1 MKRILLLSSLL
12 VTSLIFSQSN
22 YPLKTVIKGDSVVI
36 LTVKQADDI
45 NNIFESQKA
54 KIALLKLDVAT
65 RDSLLAI
72 KEIELIEKTQV
83 IDNFVFDTVIAKRLD
98 IIEHW
103 LLDAGINSTWIY
115 YSWKDSVL
123 YAVDLSQY
131 KVRKDD
137 YTGDL
142 LFFRCEEVIIPYE
155 DQEEPPKGWETDIVK
170 PRRPKVTKVPL
181 KM

>member
-1 MKRILLLSSLL
+1 M
-12 VTSLIFSQSN
+12 TSLIFSQSN

-45 NNIFESQKA
+45 NNIFDGQKA
-54 KIALLKLDVAT
+54 KIASLKLDIAT
-65 RDSLLAI
+65 RDSLLAV
-72 KEIELIEKTQV
+72 KEILLIEKTQV

-98 IIEHW
+98 LIEHW

-115 YSWKDSVL
+115 YSWKDTML

-142 LFFRCEEVIIPYE
+142 IFFRCEEPILPYE

-170 PRRPKVTKVPL
+170 PRRPKVTKVPI

>member
-1 MKRILLLSSLL
+1 M
-12 VTSLIFSQSN
+12 TSLIFSQSN

-54 KIALLKLDVAT
+54 KIAALKLDIAT

-72 KEIELIEKTQV
+72 KEIELIEKIQV

-115 YSWKDSVL
+115 YSWKDTIL

-142 LFFRCEEVIIPYE
+142 IFFRCQDVIIPYE
-155 DQEEPPKGWETDIVK
+155 DQDEPPKGWETDIVK

>member
-1 MKRILLLSSLL
+1 
-12 VTSLIFSQSN
+12 
-22 YPLKTVIKGDSVVI
+22 

-45 NNIFESQKA
+45 NNIFEKQKA
-54 KIALLKLDVAT
+54 TIAALKLNIAT
-65 RDSLLAI
+65 RDSLIAA
-72 KEIELIEKTQV
+72 KEIILLEKTQV
-83 IDNFVFDTVIAKRLD
+83 IENFVFDTVIAKRLD

-103 LLDAGINSTWIY
+103 ILDAGINSTWIY
-115 YSWKDSVL
+115 YSWKDSTL

-142 LFFRCEEVIIPYE
+142 IFYRCEELILPYE
-155 DQEEPPKGWETDIVK
+155 DQVQPPKGWETDIVK
-170 PRRPKVTKVPL
+170 PRRPRVTKVPI

>member
-1 MKRILLLSSLL
+1 M
-12 VTSLIFSQSN
+12 TSLIFSQSN

-54 KIALLKLDVAT
+54 KIVALKLDIAT
-65 RDSLLAI
+65 RDSLLAV
-72 KEIELIEKTQV
+72 KEILLIEKTQV

-115 YSWKDSVL
+115 YSWKDTML

-142 LFFRCEEVIIPYE
+142 IFFRCEDVIIPYE

-170 PRRPKVTKVPL
+170 PRRPKVTRVPI

>member
-1 MKRILLLSSLL
+1 M
-12 VTSLIFSQSN
+12 TSLIFSQSN

-45 NNIFESQKA
+45 NNIFESQRA
-54 KIALLKLDVAT
+54 KIATLKLDIAT
-65 RDSLLAI
+65 RDSLLAV
-72 KEIELIEKTQV
+72 KEILLIEKTQV

-115 YSWKDSVL
+115 YSWKDTML

-131 KVRKDD
+131 KIRKDD

-142 LFFRCEEVIIPYE
+142 FFFRCEEVIIPYE

>member
-1 MKRILLLSSLL
+1 MKRMLMLGSLL

-54 KIALLKLDVAT
+54 KIAALKLDIAI
-65 RDSLLAI
+65 RDSLLAL
-72 KEIELIEKTQV
+72 KEIQLIEKTQV

-115 YSWKDSVL
+115 YSWKDTLL

-142 LFFRCEEVIIPYE
+142 IFFRCEDVIIPYE
-155 DQEEPPKGWETDIVK
+155 DQDEPPKGWETDIVK
-170 PRRPKVTKVPL
+170 PRRPRVTQVPL

>member
-1 MKRILLLSSLL
+1 
-12 VTSLIFSQSN
+12 
-22 YPLKTVIKGDSVVI
+22 
-36 LTVKQADDI
+36 LTVKQASDI
-45 NNIFESQKA
+45 NNIFENQKA
-54 KIALLKLDVAT
+54 KIASYKLELAYK
-65 RDSLLAI
+65 DSLLSI
-72 KEIELIEKTQV
+72 KDVLLVEKNQV
-83 IDNFVFDTVIAKRLD
+83 IENFTYDTVIAKRLD

-115 YSWKDSVL
+115 YSWRDTML

-142 LFFRCEEVIIPYE
+142 IFFRCDDIIIPYE
-155 DQEEPPKGWETDIVK
+155 NQEEPLKGWETDIVK
-170 PRRPKVTKVPL
+170 PKRPKVTKVPI

>member
-1 MKRILLLSSLL
+1 M
-12 VTSLIFSQSN
+12 
-22 YPLKTVIKGDSVVI
+22 KTVIKGDSVVI

-54 KIALLKLDVAT
+54 KIAALKIDVAT

-155 DQEEPPKGWETDIVK
+155 DQKEPPKGWETDIVK

>member
-1 MKRILLLSSLL
+1 M
-12 VTSLIFSQSN
+12 TSLIFSQSN

-45 NNIFESQKA
+45 NTIFERQKST
-54 KIALLKLDVAT
+54 IASLKFDIRY

-72 KEIELIEKTQV
+72 KEIELVEKTKV

-115 YSWKDSVL
+115 YSWKDTML

-131 KVRKDD
+131 YVQKDD
-137 YTGDL
+137 FTGDL
-142 LFFRCEEVIIPYE
+142 YFWRCPTLVSPYE
-155 DQEEPPKGWETDIVK
+155 KPEEPPKGWETDIVK
-170 PRRPKVTKVPL
+170 PRRPKVTQVPL

>member
-1 MKRILLLSSLL
+1 

-54 KIALLKLDVAT
+54 KIAALKLDIAT
-65 RDSLLAI
+65 RDSLLAV
-72 KEIELIEKTQV
+72 KEILLIEKTQV

-115 YSWKDSVL
+115 YSWKDTML

-142 LFFRCEEVIIPYE
+142 IFFRCEDVIIPYE

-170 PRRPKVTKVPL
+170 PRRPRVAKVPI